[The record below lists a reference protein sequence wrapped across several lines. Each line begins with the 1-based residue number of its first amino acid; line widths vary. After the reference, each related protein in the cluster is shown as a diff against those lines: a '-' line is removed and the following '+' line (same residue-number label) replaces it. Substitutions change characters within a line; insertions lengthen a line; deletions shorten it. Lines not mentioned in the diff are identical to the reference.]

1 VRMEADLDHDVLV
14 LVPADALVVVDDG
27 DEDLVEHVRPRLP
40 EGVVRLAPARHQPH
54 FSLMYKEYTV
64 QCTHVCH
71 AFFRL
76 LIFAISGFLYI
87 FMDLV
92 LDPH

>member
-1 VRMEADLDHDVLV
+1 MEADLDHDVLV

-54 FSLMYKEYTV
+54 FTLMYIVHTV
-64 QCTHVCH
+64 QTYVCH
-71 AFFRL
+71 TFFRL
-76 LIFAISGFLYI
+76 LILPFP
-87 FMDLV
+87 DPCTV
-92 LDPH
+92 LWIPIRILN